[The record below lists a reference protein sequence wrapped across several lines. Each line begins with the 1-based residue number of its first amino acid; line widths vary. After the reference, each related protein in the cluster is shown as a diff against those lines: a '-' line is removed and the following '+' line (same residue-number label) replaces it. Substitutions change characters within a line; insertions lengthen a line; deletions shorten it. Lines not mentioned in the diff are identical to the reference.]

1 LKEPQAL
8 AGAQLQLTP
17 GLAESF
23 VTVAAMTAV
32 APVFNDAGGAV
43 DKLTEIAAGAV
54 TVKVSDPVELG
65 FSTDAAVIVTELA

>member
-1 LKEPQAL
+1 
-8 AGAQLQLTP
+8 
-17 GLAESF
+17 
-23 VTVAAMTAV
+23 V